1 MRMHSHPHLRGIR
14 FALSF
19 GATLCA
25 LSIAFASSGAQTPPL
40 AGTVRDMSGTPVP
53 HADVVILG
61 LDRSTTTDDAGRFAF
76 RTLPPGRHELFARQ
90 IGYAPARASVVIPE
104 SGDTVRVALALRP
117 STVELAAVQVTA
129 TRFSADPLD
138 VTQSTVELSGQ
149 ELNRNV
155 SGSVAQTLADE
166 PGLAMRYNGP
176 AANLPVVRGL
186 TGDRV
191 LVLHN
196 GERVGDL
203 AAPTPDHALTIDPLA
218 ATSIEV
224 VRGPAALLYGS
235 NALGGVVNVISRDI
249 PTAVPNHLE
258 GVVAGQGESVNPGGG
273 ISVLATMPL
282 AASVALS
289 VGGNHRSTS
298 DVRMGGG
305 NELLNSFARQSGG
318 HAGLGYVGERISG
331 GLAYQGFRL
340 RYGLPADPADPELL
354 TIEANRQQVSA
365 RTDLRFDGTRIPLV
379 RLDATGQW
387 YEHDEIEPDGAIGT
401 HFDLRTQT
409 FSATARSSIG
419 RHVGAF
425 GGSGFFKQYEAI
437 GEEALTPPADSRSLG
452 IYAFHDFPLF
462 HPDTARAVHLH
473 LGARYD
479 HTTVGSK
486 QGDPR
491 FGPPVERR
499 FGTFSGSAGLV
510 FPLGPDVT
518 LNANVARAF
527 RAPTVEELFSDGVHA
542 AAGTFDKGNVD
553 LDAETNTGGELVLR
567 ARAAR
572 LTAQLSGYYNKI
584 TDFITADVVGDTAI
598 VDETDPAIIDTFPL
612 VRYAQDN
619 ATLRGAEGQVEVE
632 LFPGWVIGGVGDVV
646 RGELDDD
653 TPLPFMPAAR
663 LGALVRYQRGGWS
676 GEADY
681 RHGFAQRRV
690 PPAAIP
696 DDPSAVATAAYDLVN
711 FSLGYTLI
719 SGGLVHSITGR
730 VDNLFDEEYRDA
742 TSRIKRFAS
751 NPGRNFALVYKLLF

>member
-1 MRMHSHPHLRGIR
+1 MLNRSQLVSRRAGVSLPY
-14 FALSF
+14 FA
-19 GATLCA
+19 AVCA
-25 LSIAFASSGAQTPPL
+25 LLLVAPIGAAQAPPL
-40 AGTVRDMSGTPVP
+40 AGVVRDIAGAAIP
-53 HADVVILG
+53 HADVVVLG

-104 SGDTVRVALALRP
+104 SGDTVRVSIALRP

-155 SGSVAQTLADE
+155 STSVAQTLADE

-203 AAPTPDHALTIDPLA
+203 AAPTPDHALTIDPLT

-235 NALGGVVNVISRDI
+235 NALGGVVNIISRDI
-249 PTAVPNHLE
+249 PTTVPNHLE
-258 GVVAGQGESVNPGGG
+258 GVFAAQGESVNPGGG
-273 ISVLATMPL
+273 VSLLGTIPL
-282 AASVALS
+282 GRSMALS
-289 VGGNHRSTS
+289 AGGHHRSSS

-305 NELLNSFARQSGG
+305 DELLNSFARQSGG
-318 HAGLGYVGERISG
+318 HAGIGYVGEQLSA

-354 TIEANRQQVSA
+354 TIEGKRQQVSG

-409 FSATARSSIG
+409 FSATARSSFS
-419 RHVGAF
+419 RYVGAF
-425 GGSGFFKQYEAI
+425 GGSGFFKQYEAT

-452 IYAFHDFPLF
+452 VYAFQDFPLF
-462 HPDTARAVHLH
+462 HADTARAVHLH

-479 HTTVGSK
+479 HTTVESK

-491 FGPPVERR
+491 FGPPAERR
-499 FGTFSGSAGLV
+499 FGTFSGSVGLL

-518 LNANVARAF
+518 LNANFARAF
-527 RAPTVEELFSDGVHA
+527 RAPTVEELFSNGVHA

-567 ARAAR
+567 ASAAR
-572 LTAQLSGYYNKI
+572 VTAQLSGYYNKI
-584 TDFITADVVGDTAI
+584 NDYITADVVGDTAI
-598 VDETDPAIIDTFPL
+598 VDEADPTIVDTVPL
-612 VRYAQDN
+612 VQYAQDD
-619 ATLRGAEGQVEVE
+619 ATLRGLEGQVEVE
-632 LFPGWVIGGVGDVV
+632 FAPGWVVGGMGDMV
-646 RGELDDD
+646 RGELADDR
-653 TPLPFMPAAR
+653 PLSFMPAAR
-663 LGALVRYQRGGWS
+663 LGALTRYQRGGWS
-676 GEADY
+676 AEADY

-690 PPAAIP
+690 PPPATP
-696 DDPSAVATAAYDLVN
+696 DDPSAIPTAAYDLVDL
-711 FSLGYTLI
+711 SLGYTLI
-719 SGGLVHSITGR
+719 SGGLVHSITAR

-742 TSRIKRFAS
+742 TSRIKRFAL